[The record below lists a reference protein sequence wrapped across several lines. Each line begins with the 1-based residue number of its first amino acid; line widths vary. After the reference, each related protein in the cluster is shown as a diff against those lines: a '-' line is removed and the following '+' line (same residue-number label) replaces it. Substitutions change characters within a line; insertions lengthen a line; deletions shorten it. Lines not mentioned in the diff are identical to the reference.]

1 MEANNSNVSQILTNW
16 NNAHDAFFS
25 CFLYFNSLIVQSAAA
40 IRNMYMFVLTVCV
53 PAAVEEAAES
63 KREQGDMRN

>member
-1 MEANNSNVSQILTNW
+1 MEANNSNVSQISTNW
-16 NNAHDAFFS
+16 NNVHDAFF
-25 CFLYFNSLIVQSAAA
+25 FLYYYSSIVQSAAV
-40 IRNMYMFVLTVCV
+40 IPNMYMFVLTVCV